1 MALNVLSIGGSRNI
15 GYFSSVKLLQGGA
28 NVTFLLRSP
37 ATFDSDDTIQRYVK
51 IGRAQLLKGDA
62 LVKEDVQRCWDEAA
76 KHFNSPVDV
85 LLFTVG
91 GTPKFSITHGMVIT
105 PAALVTESLFNALTT
120 MPRTTPEPRIV
131 TISSTGLTRSSH
143 ASLPLLLKPLYGYL
157 LAAPHRDKV
166 GAERLIS
173 HCTGWAWNTEED
185 GEPAEDIMGANWQDT
200 PGLPEAGSLKR
211 VLVVRPALLTD
222 GDCRAE
228 EAGRK
233 GPPYRVSEQE
243 LGGWT
248 ISRKDV
254 AHFVADAILFRWDE
268 FENKRVSIVY

>member
-37 ATFDSDDTIQRYVK
+37 ATFDSDDTIQNTA
-51 IGRAQLLKGDA
+51 I
-62 LVKEDVQRCWDEAA
+62 
-76 KHFNSPVDV
+76 FNSPVDV

-120 MPRTTPEPRIV
+120 MPRTTPEP
-131 TISSTGLTRSSH
+131 GL
-143 ASLPLLLKPLYGYL
+143 
-157 LAAPHRDKV
+157 DKV

-228 EAGRK
+228 EAGGK
-233 GPPYRVSEQE
+233 GPLIV
-243 LGGWT
+243 
-248 ISRKDV
+248 KDV